1 MTSQH
6 PFAGKVIA
14 ITGAASGIGLET
26 AHYLAHRGASL
37 SLADVQQKELLEA
50 ETTIKKE
57 LIPNAKVLA
66 RLVDVRSNSEVEEWT
81 AQTIKEFGKLDGA
94 ANLAGVF
101 IEPATGIKGIDDNI
115 WESVLAINLTGLMHC
130 LRAQLKVI
138 SRGGSIVTASSV
150 AGLVGSSQ
158 YPAYTTSKHGV
169 IGLTKCAAREMGDAE
184 VRVNCICPG
193 RIETPMMAKAATLS
207 TAAFPSERCIK
218 RPGMPNDVSSLIAF
232 LLGDESRFITGS
244 VYQVDGGRLC

>member
-1 MTSQH
+1 MASQY

-50 ETTIKKE
+50 ETSIKKE
-57 LIPNAKVLA
+57 LIPTARVLA
-66 RLVDVRSNSEVEEWT
+66 SLVDVRSNLEVEEWT
-81 AQTIKEFGKLDGA
+81 AQTVKEFGKLDGA
-94 ANLAGVF
+94 ANLAGIF

-115 WESVLAINLTGLMHC
+115 WESVLAINLTGMMYC

-169 IGLTKCAAREMGDAE
+169 IGLTKCAAREVGDAE
-184 VRVNCICPG
+184 VRVNCICP
-193 RIETPMMAKAATLS
+193 
-207 TAAFPSERCIK
+207 
-218 RPGMPNDVSSLIAF
+218 
-232 LLGDESRFITGS
+232 
-244 VYQVDGGRLC
+244 

>member
-1 MTSQH
+1 MASQY

-50 ETTIKKE
+50 ETSIKKE
-57 LIPNAKVLA
+57 LIPTARVLA
-66 RLVDVRSNSEVEEWT
+66 RLVDVRSNLEVEEWT
-81 AQTIKEFGKLDGA
+81 AQTVKEFGKLDGA
-94 ANLAGVF
+94 ANLAGIF

-115 WESVLAINLTGLMHC
+115 WESVLAINLTGMMYC

-169 IGLTKCAAREMGDAE
+169 IGLTKCAAREVGDAE
-184 VRVNCICPG
+184 VRVNCICP
-193 RIETPMMAKAATLS
+193 
-207 TAAFPSERCIK
+207 
-218 RPGMPNDVSSLIAF
+218 
-232 LLGDESRFITGS
+232 
-244 VYQVDGGRLC
+244 

>member
-1 MTSQH
+1 MASQY

-50 ETTIKKE
+50 ETSIKKE
-57 LIPNAKVLA
+57 LIPTARVLA
-66 RLVDVRSNSEVEEWT
+66 RLVDVRSNLEVEEWT
-81 AQTIKEFGKLDGA
+81 AQT
-94 ANLAGVF
+94 V
-101 IEPATGIKGIDDNI
+101 KGIDDNI
-115 WESVLAINLTGLMHC
+115 WESVLAINLTGMMYC

-169 IGLTKCAAREMGDAE
+169 IGLTKCAAREVGDAE
-184 VRVNCICPG
+184 VRVNCICP
-193 RIETPMMAKAATLS
+193 
-207 TAAFPSERCIK
+207 
-218 RPGMPNDVSSLIAF
+218 
-232 LLGDESRFITGS
+232 
-244 VYQVDGGRLC
+244 